1 MNAEGVRE
9 RGRKR
14 EIPLFFN
21 HLMLFNGLK
30 VISRLQLC
38 PQFMFQV
45 NYENDVKIWYLKLFL
60 QK

>member
-1 MNAEGVRE
+1 M
-9 RGRKR
+9 R

-45 NYENDVKIWYLKLFL
+45 NYENDVKIWYLKIIL